1 VKFTPARWI
10 FGCLLGCALLAIT
23 FLPAGPNG
31 DDPTVDYWWRSPIRI
46 REDAIRPRYNALW
59 RHTILLSRSYKAA
72 TDVETANRVFGA
84 HHETSGNP
92 ILWFGPDIS
101 QGVRARVEH
110 IIGAERAAR
119 GESAGRGAV
128 GVMVVSDTATMLG
141 GVKMPSLFDRD
152 RALITA
158 VLPAT
163 RQNGNHCVT
172 VIRLRH
178 RALTQTP
185 AELSTD
191 RLALDGCAFT
201 DAFGAP
207 GPQIGDWLKA
217 TRYTFARRLSY
228 AANDSLMKRR
238 WNWFDEGDEQSRRC
252 RGGIDS
258 ACVAS
263 AASNGRYDDWF
274 GWRPPDLS
282 VPTPDESAEEYGE
295 LNSPRDSY
303 MEGLARDLGAARFQR
318 MWRSAKPLPDAY
330 FDETGQSFASWVRGR
345 ELEYHGPY
353 HIGPMQPPSSAFLTI
368 LSVLVLAA
376 ITIRFAPR
384 PYKI

>member
-1 VKFTPARWI
+1 VKFTPARWV
-10 FGCLLGCALLAIT
+10 FACLLACALTAIT
-23 FLPAGPNG
+23 LLPAGYDR

-46 REDAIRPRYNALW
+46 REDAIRPRYNAIW
-59 RHTILLSRSYKAA
+59 AHTNLLSRSYTAA

-101 QGVRARVEH
+101 PDVRARAGH
-110 IIGAERAAR
+110 IIANERAAR
-119 GESAGRGAV
+119 GEWAGRGAV

-141 GVKMPSLFDRD
+141 GVKLPPLFDRD
-152 RALITA
+152 RALFTS

-163 RQNGNHCVT
+163 PQNGDHCVA

-178 RALTQTP
+178 HAMVRAP
-185 AELSTD
+185 GELSAD

-207 GPQIGDWLKA
+207 GPKIADWLKA
-217 TRYTFARRLSY
+217 SRYTFARRLSY
-228 AANDSLMKRR
+228 SANDSVIKRGGY
-238 WNWFDEGDEQSRRC
+238 WFDEGDEQSKRC

-258 ACVAS
+258 ACVANVP
-263 AASNGRYDDWF
+263 SNARYDGWY
-274 GWRPPDLS
+274 GWRLDLS
-282 VPTPDESAEEYGE
+282 VPTPDESLEEFGV
-295 LNSPRDSY
+295 LGDIRDSY

-330 FDETGQSFASWVRGR
+330 FDETGQSLAAWSRRR

-353 HIGPMQPPSSAFLTI
+353 HIGPMQPPSSAFLTV
-368 LSVLVLAA
+368 LSILVLAA
-376 ITIRFAPR
+376 ISIRFAPR